1 MEAAR
6 ANIPATWTWARRTI
20 NARLPTT
27 TKNNKNNDRNNNTK
41 YIMPN
46 INNAKSSKSPN
57 SGIANSPSDIYVELH
72 ITT

>member
-1 MEAAR
+1 
-6 ANIPATWTWARRTI
+6 
-20 NARLPTT
+20 
-27 TKNNKNNDRNNNTK
+27 
-41 YIMPN
+41 MPN